1 MAAQRHA
8 GDSLPAA
15 DLLSPMPSAI
25 STESSAILLVELIH
39 KSITIDRLNVIK
51 VVVYKNIVIL

>member
-1 MAAQRHA
+1 MAVQRHA

-15 DLLSPMPSAI
+15 DLLSPMTSAI

-39 KSITIDRLNVIK
+39 KSITIDKLNVIK
-51 VVVYKNIVIL
+51 VVIYKNIVIL

>member
-1 MAAQRHA
+1 MAVQRHA

-15 DLLSPMPSAI
+15 FLFSSMTSEI
-25 STESSAILLVELIH
+25 STEISAILLVELIH